1 MPGYIPVSQGDTKG
15 VGYDALL
22 YCKTNIGGY
31 FFDGFLSIQHSST
44 LTITKNPV
52 QTGAVVVDN
61 AFMNPSQLTMQ
72 IIVSDV
78 HESMIAGQFEGG
90 WKRHTDAWS
99 VLKTIQSNR
108 IPVQVFTKL
117 GIYENMLISELS
129 ADDSAE
135 TFSSLRAN
143 VKLEEIPV
151 ARVKKVKVS
160 QASQTTLDT
169 EMGNIEVE
177 QIKQSLLSML
187 MNGVSSYLGYTGGE

>member
-1 MPGYIPVSQGDTKG
+1 MAGYVPVSYDNARG

-31 FFDGFLSIQHSST
+31 FFDGFLSVQHSST

-78 HESMIAGQFEGG
+78 HESLIPGQFEGG
-90 WKRHTDAWS
+90 WRRHTNAWTI
-99 VLKTIQSNR
+99 LKGIQSNR

-117 GIYENMLISELS
+117 GIYENMLITELS

-151 ARVKKVKVS
+151 ARVKKVKIS
-160 QASQTTLDT
+160 QASQTTGGT
-169 EMGNIEVE
+169 EMGKVE
-177 QIKQSLLSML
+177 ANQIRQSILSMV
-187 MNGVSSYLGYTGGE
+187 MNGVASYLGYTGGE

>member
-1 MPGYIPVSQGDTKG
+1 MPGYIPSSQSNARG

-31 FFDGFLSIQHSST
+31 FFDGFLNVQHSST

-52 QTGAVVVDN
+52 QTGSVVVDN
-61 AFMNPSQLTMQ
+61 AFMNPSELNME

-78 HESMIAGQFEGG
+78 HESLIAGQFEGG
-90 WKRHTDAWS
+90 WARHTNAWTI
-99 VLKTIQSNR
+99 LKTIQSNR

-129 ADDSAE
+129 ADDGAE
-135 TFSSLRAN
+135 TYTSLRAN

-151 ARVKKVKVS
+151 ARVKKVKIS
-160 QASQTTLDT
+160 QASQTTIGT
-169 EMGNIEVE
+169 EMGKVEAE
-177 QIKQSLLSML
+177 QIRQSLLSML